1 MDLHW
6 QDGFAISAAAD
17 ASGAV
22 VISAN
27 REGLVSLA
35 RILLALAQEAPGS
48 HVHLDCGNALEEGSA
63 ELVIERT
70 A

>member
-1 MDLHW
+1 MDIRW

-35 RILLALAQEAPGS
+35 RILLALAEETPGS
-48 HVHLDCGNALEEGSA
+48 HVHLDAFNSLEEGSA
-63 ELVIERT
+63 ELIIERT

>member
-6 QDGFAISAAAD
+6 QDGFEISASTD
-17 ASGAV
+17 ARGAIV
-22 VISAN
+22 LSAN

-35 RILLALAQEAPGS
+35 RILLALAEETPGS
-48 HVHLDCGNALEEGSA
+48 HVHLDASNSLEEGSA
-63 ELVIERT
+63 ELIIERT

>member
-6 QDGFAISAAAD
+6 QDGFEISASTD
-17 ASGAV
+17 ACGAIV
-22 VISAN
+22 LSAN

-35 RILLALAQEAPGS
+35 RILLALAEETPGS
-48 HVHLDCGNALEEGSA
+48 HVHLDASNSLEEGSA
-63 ELVIERT
+63 ELIIERT